1 MRSAHSFCMRA
12 RMSAV
17 CYAGKTVM
25 GRSLIIARISVAG
38 SRIRIVLSA
47 TINPKFS
54 SQRARKS
61 SLAIRKSLVKS
72 SQALCPLRWP
82 AHPDSPL
89 RSPVPSPLRLQDDGI
104 PPNSPLTPLSRD
116 ETSSEGSDAE
126 DVECYVETDETG
138 EERRFTYDNNGNEIP
153 YP

>member
-1 MRSAHSFCMRA
+1 
-12 RMSAV
+12 MSAV

-47 TINPKFS
+47 TINPKFL

-61 SLAIRKSLVKS
+61 SLAIRSSQMGS

-82 AHPDSPL
+82 AHPDLPL

-116 ETSSEGSDAE
+116 QTSSEGSDSE
-126 DVECYVETDETG
+126 DVEYYVETDETG
-138 EERRFTYDNNGNEIP
+138 AERHFTYDNNGNEIP

>member
-1 MRSAHSFCMRA
+1 MRYAHSFCMRA

-17 CYAGKTVM
+17 CYAGKTLT
-25 GRSLIIARISVAG
+25 GRTLTSARISMA
-38 SRIRIVLSA
+38 SARILLCA

-61 SLAIRKSLVKS
+61 SLAIRKSQMGS

-89 RSPVPSPLRLQDDGI
+89 RSPVPSPLRLQDDGL
-104 PPNSPLTPLSRD
+104 PPISPLTPLSRD
-116 ETSSEGSDAE
+116 ETSSEGSDSE

>member
-1 MRSAHSFCMRA
+1 MQSAPPLCMK
-12 RMSAV
+12 RMANAV
-17 CYAGKTVM
+17 WYADQYRM
-25 GRSLIIARISVAG
+25 GSTLAG
-38 SRIRIVLSA
+38 FSEACSRIRIVLSA

-82 AHPDSPL
+82 AHPDSPP
-89 RSPVPSPLRLQDDGI
+89 RSPVPSPLRLQDDGS
-104 PPNSPLTPLSRD
+104 PPSSPLTPLSRD
-116 ETSSEGSDAE
+116 ETSSEGSESE

-138 EERRFTYDNNGNEIP
+138 AERHFTYDNNGNEIP

>member
-1 MRSAHSFCMRA
+1 MASA
-12 RMSAV
+12 
-17 CYAGKTVM
+17 
-25 GRSLIIARISVAG
+25 
-38 SRIRIVLSA
+38 RIRIVLSA

-61 SLAIRKSLVKS
+61 SLAIRKSQMGS
-72 SQALCPLRWP
+72 SQALCPLRWS

-89 RSPVPSPLRLQDDGI
+89 RSPVPSPLRLQDDNL
-104 PPNSPLTPLSRD
+104 PPISPLTPLSRD